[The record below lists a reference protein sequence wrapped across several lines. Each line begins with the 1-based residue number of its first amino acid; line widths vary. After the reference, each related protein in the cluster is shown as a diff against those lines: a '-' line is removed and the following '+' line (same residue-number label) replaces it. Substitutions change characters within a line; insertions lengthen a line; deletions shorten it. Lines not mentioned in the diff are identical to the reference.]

1 MRRLAWR
8 LYLGTGALLTG
19 AYYLLPAH
27 LYFSG
32 TLTLS
37 YLSRGYYGV
46 SSGSEGSGGNGAILT
61 NTDIGGSF
69 MVGKEWWVSANWGL
83 GVAGIV
89 HIASMKLPNTDSR
102 ATAEALSLVLSAT
115 YN

>member
-1 MRRLAWR
+1 M
-8 LYLGTGALLTG
+8 
-19 AYYLLPAH
+19 
-27 LYFSG
+27 
-32 TLTLS
+32 
-37 YLSRGYYGV
+37 V
-46 SSGSEGSGGNGAILT
+46 GNGWPLVVTDTQILFQDVDGICST
-61 NTDIGGSF
+61 PLFF

-102 ATAEALSLVLSAT
+102 ATADALSLVLSAT